1 MKDLGNYKREDSIP
15 DINVEIDPFNGGGHQ
30 TKYVTT
36 SDGKKAR
43 VNVRFTGDLFKELY
57 KHKFIINKNDT
68 ISYKNSHSSAS
79 ESKKMLFGI
88 VETYTQSLPL
98 SERIYMW
105 LKTNRNRNRF
115 VNMLFTKYLKYQQKH
130 HFFETHAVSE
140 EYEQIKAL
148 GGHVMLGVDKDGNK
162 LFIPIEKEGDG
173 FKIPDGYRVE
183 VVYDG
188 INIPGFNKP
197 KEKKKEAPKEDVK
210 KESTTEKKPAS
221 DNIVDDF
228 RKLDDLFIKA
238 KETNKGKHTG
248 STKEMHPEHFGE
260 LDIINGATRITTNID
275 KLPDAWEYPTK
286 EMIIVRE
293 PTIELS
299 DVISPTIEIVD
310 YNNPS
315 QAKHTTTDTNDLNN
329 ESSTSK

>member
-1 MKDLGNYKREDSIP
+1 
-15 DINVEIDPFNGGGHQ
+15 
-30 TKYVTT
+30 
-36 SDGKKAR
+36 
-43 VNVRFTGDLFKELY
+43 
-57 KHKFIINKNDT
+57 
-68 ISYKNSHSSAS
+68 
-79 ESKKMLFGI
+79 MLFGI
-88 VETYTQSLPL
+88 VETYIQSLPL
-98 SERIYMW
+98 SERIYIW

-115 VNMLFTKYLKYQQKH
+115 INMLFTQYLKYQQKH
-130 HFFETHAVSE
+130 QVSETHIVSE
-140 EYEQIKAL
+140 EYEKIKEL
-148 GGHVMLGVDKDGNK
+148 GGHVMLGLDKDGNQM
-162 LFIPIEKEGDG
+162 FIPIEKEGDG
-173 FKIPDGYRVE
+173 FKMPDGYRVE
-183 VVYDG
+183 VVNDG
-188 INIPGFNKP
+188 INIPGFTKP

-210 KESTTEKKPAS
+210 KESTTEKKPSS

-248 STKEMHPEHFGE
+248 STKEMHPEHFAE

-310 YNNPS
+310 YNNPT
-315 QAKHTTTDTNDLNN
+315 QAEHNSDTNDLNN
-329 ESSTSK
+329 ESSTPK